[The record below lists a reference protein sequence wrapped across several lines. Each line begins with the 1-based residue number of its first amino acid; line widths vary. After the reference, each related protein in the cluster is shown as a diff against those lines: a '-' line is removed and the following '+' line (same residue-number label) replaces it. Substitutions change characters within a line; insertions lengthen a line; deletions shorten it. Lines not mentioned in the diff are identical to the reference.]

1 MSDLAISNIRELDMD
16 EIQQVSGGYI
26 PIGPTFNGLGIGLQ
40 GASIAAAN
48 AGYPNLANSLNWGSW
63 VFSGFGMFGSG
74 W

>member
-26 PIGPTFNGLGIGLQ
+26 PIGNAFGALGLGMQ
-40 GASIAAAN
+40 GASLAAAQ
-48 AGYPNLANSLNWGSW
+48 AGYSNLATSLNWGSL
-63 VFSGFGMFGSG
+63 VFGGFSAYFG